1 MTALV
6 GTLSGA
12 LGLIIGSFLN
22 VVSWRVPRGESIV
35 APPSACPGCGHKIR
49 ARDNI
54 PVVSWLLLR
63 GRCRD
68 CRAAISP
75 HYPVVEV
82 LTGAA
87 FVVVALWLAP
97 AIVQASGLA
106 GPGLAEPQP
115 AALAAAILELVA
127 FLYLAAITV
136 VLSDIDLAVHR
147 LPNAIVLPSYLV
159 GAALLTAAALLQ
171 GEPERIVVAAI
182 GMAGSFVFYLI
193 PALIYPAGMGFGDVK
208 LAGVLGLFLGYLGW
222 AQLVVGVAAAFV
234 VGAVAGIVILLA
246 RRSGRA
252 TPIPFGPWMFAGAWI
267 GIFGGAPLASGYLH
281 LVGLA

>member
-35 APPSACPGCGHKIR
+35 TPPSACPGCGHRIR
-49 ARDNI
+49 SRDNV

-68 CRAAISP
+68 CHAAISP

-87 FVVVALWLAP
+87 FVMIALWLAP
-97 AIVQASGLA
+97 PIVHAAGLA
-106 GPGLAEPQP
+106 GPGLADPQP
-115 AALAAAILELVA
+115 AVLAGRILELVA
-127 FLYLAAITV
+127 FLYLSAITV
-136 VLSDIDLAVHR
+136 VLSDIDVSVRR

-159 GAALLTAAALLQ
+159 GAVLLTASALLLGQ
-171 GEPERIVVAAI
+171 PERLGIAAI
-182 GMAGSFVFYLI
+182 GMVGSFIFYLI
-193 PALIYPAGMGFGDVK
+193 PALVYPAGMGFGDVK

-222 AQLVVGVAAAFV
+222 AQLVVGIAAAFV
-234 VGAVAGIVILLA
+234 VGAIVGITILA
-246 RRSGRA
+246 VRRVGRQ

-267 GIFGGAPLASGYLH
+267 GIFGGLPLASGYLQ
-281 LVGLA
+281 LVGLV